1 MAKTVFGKEL
11 HLRLRRRL
19 AFIPWDELVEQL
31 KQDAPLKTWKLK
43 DTPRITEFLGPVKGF
58 RLKYTLQ
65 QSREMTSVPGGMAL
79 QMRVELD
86 RFVLIPIAD
95 DLGEPLDA
103 ALAGP
108 SQFRTIL
115 EADDPNRTTITV
127 WVYPDSFNDFR
138 RLKAELFRLGYS
150 TAGRPMP
157 EGLPIGGSP
166 GGPHCRRVASERQQA
181 LPDEHV
187 AKASICSQ
195 TLRSSSSRRYLGAAL
210 CVFLPRGC
218 RYPAEA
224 RAGHCQAS

>member
-1 MAKTVFGKEL
+1 LDSHRELLVARSELEDLKANRQAMENAAAVNNVIEHLPTPMAKTVFGKEL
-11 HLRLRRRL
+11 HLRLAGGRL
-19 AFIPWDELVEQL
+19 VYLPWDELVEQL

-43 DTPRITEFLGPVKGF
+43 DSPRITEILGPVQGF

-65 QSREMTSVPGGMAL
+65 QTRQMASAPGGMAL
-79 QMRVELD
+79 QTRIELD

-108 SQFRTIL
+108 SQFRSIL
-115 EADDPNRTTITV
+115 ESYDPNRTTVTV

-138 RLKAELFRLGYS
+138 RLKAELFRLGYA

-166 GGPHCRRVASERQQA
+166 HGS
-181 LPDEHV
+181 
-187 AKASICSQ
+187 
-195 TLRSSSSRRYLGAAL
+195 RSAA
-210 CVFLPRGC
+210 
-218 RYPAEA
+218 
-224 RAGHCQAS
+224 Q